1 MKRWTLITHE
11 IVKDAYKGKFGKYW
25 GKSIGES
32 LELFFMQLQ
41 NQEEIKEETVPSFFT
56 PMLTQNELQLVEEKN
71 KNYFNTFEIHHYG
84 RPTRHNPDVEPG
96 KMAKSD
102 SISKFVYGPCRRYT
116 LPLRIES
123 RKRKIN
129 QIN

>member
-41 NQEEIKEETVPSFFT
+41 NHEEIKEETVPSFFT
-56 PMLTQNELQLVEEKN
+56 PMLTQNELQLVEEKH
-71 KNYFNTFEIHHYG
+71 KKYFNTFEIHHYG
-84 RPTRHNPDVEPG
+84 RPTRHDPDVEPA

-102 SISKFVYGPCRRYT
+102 SKSKFVRGSCRRYT
-116 LPLRIES
+116 LPLKVES

-129 QIN
+129 KIN